1 MWMLRLVLAWCSRSL
16 HAVLPSSRPQA
27 QVAALGKVSPFIEN
41 ELGNAH
47 GSQSQGLGEPFKAS
61 PGTFP
66 LVASGHLLGLVLL
79 TLGAHR
85 VLQSLLVS
93 P

>member
-1 MWMLRLVLAWCSRSL
+1 MPGAHGPSMLSYPA
-16 HAVLPSSRPQA
+16 PQA
-27 QVAALGKVSPFIEN
+27 QVAALGKVSPLIEN

-47 GSQSQGLGEPFKAS
+47 ASQSQGLGEPFKAS

-66 LVASGHLLGLVLL
+66 LVASGHLLGPVLL

>member
-1 MWMLRLVLAWCSRSL
+1 MLRLVRAWCSRSL
-16 HAVLPSSRPQA
+16 HAVLPAPQA

-47 GSQSQGLGEPFKAS
+47 ASQSQGLGEPFKAS

-66 LVASGHLLGLVLL
+66 LVASGHLLGPVLL